1 MDQQVI
7 RETIS
12 VTSTNVTD
20 EDKALGAEFNKT
32 MWRALAQANLYL
44 SHGPESAR
52 LTITKSFLTA
62 ASRLSALDSQSEIEE
77 HRLAFMSYLSHQQ
90 TDIHAAGGDPPAPHA
105 IDATSANGRA
115 DDQDD

>member
-1 MDQQVI
+1 MDQTVV

-12 VTSTNVTD
+12 VITTSATQ
-20 EDKALGAEFNKT
+20 EDKALGAEYNRT

-44 SHGPESAR
+44 THGPESAR
-52 LTITKSFLTA
+52 LAITKSFLTA

-77 HRLAFMSYLSHQQ
+77 HRTAFMTYLQSQQ
-90 TDIHAAGGDPPAPHA
+90 SDITPHA
-105 IDATSANGRA
+105 IDATSSYGRV